1 MRGGRSHLRLEAS
14 ISALCP
20 DVEAVREMIFS
31 ATEREL
37 ALVALLQQLNKLGRK
52 APGWKLKA
60 QRQE

>member
-1 MRGGRSHLRLEAS
+1 
-14 ISALCP
+14 
-20 DVEAVREMIFS
+20 MIFS

-37 ALVALLQQLNKLGRK
+37 ALVPLLQQLNKLGRK